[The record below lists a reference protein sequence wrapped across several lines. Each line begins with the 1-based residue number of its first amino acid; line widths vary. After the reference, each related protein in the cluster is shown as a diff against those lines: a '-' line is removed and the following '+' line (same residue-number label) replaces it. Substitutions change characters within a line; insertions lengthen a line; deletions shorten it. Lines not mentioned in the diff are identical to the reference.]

1 MLLKLFMIHIKKSKI
16 DREKAAIW
24 VVGGANLTFYEY
36 QVFEWQD
43 AFAKELDHERI
54 DVLPQNTGAG
64 QLFKELPHSYANE
77 ILTIW

>member
-1 MLLKLFMIHIKKSKI
+1 M
-16 DREKAAIW
+16 
-24 VVGGANLTFYEY
+24 TFYEY

-43 AFAKELDHERI
+43 AFVKELDHERI

>member
-1 MLLKLFMIHIKKSKI
+1 M
-16 DREKAAIW
+16 
-24 VVGGANLTFYEY
+24 TFYEY

-64 QLFKELPHSYANE
+64 QLFKALPHSYTDE